1 MYKIKRF
8 FYMSAVMLS
17 FFILSGCSNL
27 DVGFEKNS
35 IFHSSQIDEKLENS
49 VVNVYLDKSTN
60 ANDKYRLVINGE
72 DTELDLYYDVITRF
86 EINKEKT
93 TIELL
98 KNNTKVMDLHIVLA
112 SSKNYF
118 LIVKIDKNSKLP
130 VIEKINKHKINKGT
144 KATPIFASEEIVK
157 KDEVK
162 QIKKIKKQ
170 KREEKKE
177 FVAKK
182 NIGIKK
188 SKKEVTTEN
197 SVELEKKV
205 KASNIKTKDVQKSSK
220 VTSNKSLQERYDAG
234 ETIFYYDPDDG
245 E

>member
-1 MYKIKRF
+1 MCQIKQF
-8 FYMSAVMLS
+8 FYILVVIFS
-17 FFILSGCSNL
+17 FLILSGCSNL
-27 DVGFEKNS
+27 DVGFEKDS
-35 IFHSSQIDEKLENS
+35 IFHSSQKNEKLEHS
-49 VVNVYLDKSTN
+49 IVNVYLDKSTDVN
-60 ANDKYRLVINGE
+60 NKYRLVINGE
-72 DTELDLYYDVITRF
+72 DTELNLYYDVITRF
-86 EINKEKT
+86 EINKERT
-93 TIELL
+93 TIKLL
-98 KNNTKVMDLHIVLA
+98 KNGTKVMDLHMTLA
-112 SSKNYF
+112 SAKNYF
-118 LIVKIDKNSKLP
+118 LIVTIDKISQLP
-130 VIEKINKHKINKGT
+130 VIKQIDKHKIDKGT

-205 KASNIKTKDVQKSSK
+205 KASNIKTKDVQKNSK